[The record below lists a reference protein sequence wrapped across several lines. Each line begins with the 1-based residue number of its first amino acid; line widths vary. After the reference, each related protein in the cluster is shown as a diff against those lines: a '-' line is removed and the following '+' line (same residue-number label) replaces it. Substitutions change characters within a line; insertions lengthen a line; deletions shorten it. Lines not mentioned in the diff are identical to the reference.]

1 MCNKIAC
8 FLGVGSSPHYSGR
21 RCPRWCYLL
30 GLAVAGVWCAAGGVR
45 FAVSWWRA
53 CKRTATPRPG
63 GVSSRILEKKSV
75 KILFR

>member
-1 MCNKIAC
+1 MVLVA
-8 FLGVGSSPHYSGR
+8 PHYSGR
-21 RCPRWCYLL
+21 RCPRLCYLL

-63 GVSSRILEKKSV
+63 GVPSWIP
-75 KILFR
+75 